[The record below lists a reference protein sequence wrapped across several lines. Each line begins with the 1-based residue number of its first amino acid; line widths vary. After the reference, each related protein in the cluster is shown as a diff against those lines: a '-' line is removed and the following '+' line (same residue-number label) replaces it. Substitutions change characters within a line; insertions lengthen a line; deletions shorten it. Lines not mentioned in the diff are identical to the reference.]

1 MVSKDLKYT
10 KNHEWVKVEG
20 KRVKVGIT
28 DYAQRELG
36 DIVFVDLPG
45 VWEQVDTDSVIATI
59 ESVKS
64 ASDIYAPVSGE
75 IIEVNEALQDSP
87 ELVNQ
92 DPYNKGW
99 IAIIEPSHPQELKRL
114 LSAAEYAA
122 LIGE

>member
-1 MVSKDLKYT
+1 MLSKDLKYT
-10 KNHEWVKVEG
+10 KDHEWVKVEG

-45 VWEQVDTDSVIATI
+45 VWEQVAADSVIATI

-64 ASDIYAPVSGE
+64 ASDFHAPVSGE
-75 IIEVNEALQDSP
+75 IVEVNEALQDSP

-99 IAIIEPSHPQELKRL
+99 IVIIEPSHPQELKRL

>member
-1 MVSKDLKYT
+1 MLSKDLKYT
-10 KNHEWVKVEG
+10 AEHEWVKIEG

-28 DYAQRELG
+28 DYAQKELG

-45 VWEQVDTDSVIATI
+45 IWEQVEPDSILATI

-64 ASDIYAPVSGE
+64 ASDIHAPISGE
-75 IIEVNEALQDSP
+75 VVEVNEALQDSP

-99 IAIIEPSHPQELKRL
+99 IVIIEPAHPQELKGL

-122 LIGE
+122 LIGK